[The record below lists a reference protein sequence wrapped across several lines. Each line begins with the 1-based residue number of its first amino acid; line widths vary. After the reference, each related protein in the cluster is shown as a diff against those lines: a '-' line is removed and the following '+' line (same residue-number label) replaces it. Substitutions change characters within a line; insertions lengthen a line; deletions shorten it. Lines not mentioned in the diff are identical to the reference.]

1 MKSTEDFAMLKALN
15 VTKRFG
21 ELKAV
26 NDLSFEVHQGQIFGI
41 AGPNGAGK
49 STVFNLITGIYDYEG
64 RIEFDGRFITGMPP
78 YRIAKAGIARTFQ
91 IPQTFP
97 SLSVQ
102 KSISVGSRFG
112 AAGGLDP
119 AYVDE
124 VIRFVDL
131 EHERFQSTG
140 LLTLLGKKKLMI
152 GASLATKPKIL
163 MLDEPMAGCNATEI
177 RSLMDLIAKIN
188 QDLGITI
195 IIIEHFMKVL
205 TELTESLLII
215 ESGRKILQD
224 EPAKV
229 VCYYG
234 ESHVLLDVS
243 IDVNQGEVVVMLG
256 PNGHGKS
263 TLLKSVCGLVENVTA
278 LTARL
283 PRKSSTWALS
293 TFLKI
298 GNFSPI

>member
-1 MKSTEDFAMLKALN
+1 VILKAIN
-15 VTKRFG
+15 VTKKFG

-26 NDLSFEVHQGQIFGI
+26 NDLSFEVHAGKIFGI

-49 STVFNLITGIYDYEG
+49 STVYNLITGFYSFDGKIEFEG
-64 RIEFDGRFITGMPP
+64 RDISGLPP

-102 KSISVGSRFG
+102 KGISVGSRFG
-112 AAGGLDP
+112 AADGLDP
-119 AYVDE
+119 AHVDE

-131 EHERFQSTG
+131 EKERTQNTG
-140 LLTLLGKKKLMI
+140 LLNLLGKKKLMI
-152 GASLATKPKIL
+152 GAALATKPKIL

-177 RSLMDLIAKIN
+177 RSLMELITRIN
-188 QDLGITI
+188 QDLGVTI

-215 ESGRKILQD
+215 ESGRKVLQD

-229 VCYYG
+229 VNDPRVIECYLGDANAEG
-234 ESHVLLDVS
+234 E
-243 IDVNQGEVVVMLG
+243 
-256 PNGHGKS
+256 
-263 TLLKSVCGLVENVTA
+263 
-278 LTARL
+278 
-283 PRKSSTWALS
+283 
-293 TFLKI
+293 
-298 GNFSPI
+298 

>member
-1 MKSTEDFAMLKALN
+1 VLLKAIN
-15 VTKRFG
+15 VTKKFG

-26 NDLSFEVHQGQIFGI
+26 DDLSFEVQAGKIFGI

-49 STVFNLITGIYDYEG
+49 STVYNLITGFYSFEGKIEFEG
-64 RIEFDGRFITGMPP
+64 RDISGLPP

-102 KSISVGSRFG
+102 KGISVGSRFG

-119 AYVDE
+119 AHVDE

-131 EHERFQSTG
+131 EKERTQNTG
-140 LLTLLGKKKLMI
+140 LLNLLGKKKLMI
-152 GASLATKPKIL
+152 GAALATRPKIL
-163 MLDEPMAGCNATEI
+163 MLDEPMAGCNASEI
-177 RSLMDLIAKIN
+177 KSLMKLISRIN

-205 TELTESLLII
+205 TELTETLLII

-229 VCYYG
+229 VNDPRVIECY
-234 ESHVLLDVS
+234 
-243 IDVNQGEVVVMLG
+243 LG
-256 PNGHGKS
+256 NANADR
-263 TLLKSVCGLVENVTA
+263 E
-278 LTARL
+278 
-283 PRKSSTWALS
+283 
-293 TFLKI
+293 
-298 GNFSPI
+298 

>member
-1 MKSTEDFAMLKALN
+1 VILKAIH
-15 VTKRFG
+15 VTKKFG

-26 NDLSFEVHQGQIFGI
+26 NDLSFEVQQGQIFGI

-49 STVFNLITGIYDYEG
+49 STVYNLITGFYSFDGKIEFEG
-64 RIEFDGRFITGMPP
+64 RDISGMPP

-91 IPQTFP
+91 VPQTFP

-102 KSISVGSRFG
+102 EAISVGSRFG
-112 AAGGLDP
+112 AAGGLNP
-119 AYVDE
+119 AHVDE

-131 EHERFQSTG
+131 EKERTQNTG
-140 LLTLLGKKKLMI
+140 LLNLLGKKKLMI
-152 GASLATKPKIL
+152 GASLATKPKVL

-177 RSLMDLIAKIN
+177 RSLMELIAKIN

-215 ESGRKILQD
+215 ESGRKVLQD

-229 VCYYG
+229 VNDPKVIECY
-234 ESHVLLDVS
+234 
-243 IDVNQGEVVVMLG
+243 LG
-256 PNGHGKS
+256 NANA
-263 TLLKSVCGLVENVTA
+263 E
-278 LTARL
+278 RE
-283 PRKSSTWALS
+283 
-293 TFLKI
+293 
-298 GNFSPI
+298 

>member
-1 MKSTEDFAMLKALN
+1 MILKAIN
-15 VTKRFG
+15 VTKKFG

-26 NDLSFEVHQGQIFGI
+26 DDLSFEVQQGQIFGI

-49 STVFNLITGIYDYEG
+49 STVYNLITGFYKYEG
-64 RIEFDGRFITGMPP
+64 AIVFEGHNIAGLPP

-97 SLSVQ
+97 SLTVQ

-119 AYVDE
+119 DYVDE
-124 VIRFVDL
+124 MIRFVDL
-131 EHERFQSTG
+131 EQERFQGTG

-152 GASLATKPKIL
+152 GASLATKPKVL

-177 RSLMDLIAKIN
+177 RSLMELITKIN

-215 ESGRKILQD
+215 ESGRKVLQD

-229 VCYYG
+229 VNDPKVIECY
-234 ESHVLLDVS
+234 
-243 IDVNQGEVVVMLG
+243 LG
-256 PNGHGKS
+256 NANA
-263 TLLKSVCGLVENVTA
+263 EYD
-278 LTARL
+278 
-283 PRKSSTWALS
+283 
-293 TFLKI
+293 
-298 GNFSPI
+298 

>member
-1 MKSTEDFAMLKALN
+1 MLLKAIN
-15 VTKRFG
+15 VTKKFG

-26 NDLSFEVHQGQIFGI
+26 DDLSFEVRAGKIFGI

-49 STVFNLITGIYDYEG
+49 STVYNLITGFYSFDGKIEFEG
-64 RIEFDGRFITGMPP
+64 RDISGLPP

-102 KSISVGSRFG
+102 KGISVGSRFG

-119 AYVDE
+119 AHVDE

-131 EHERFQSTG
+131 EKERTQNTG
-140 LLTLLGKKKLMI
+140 LLNLLGKKKLMI
-152 GASLATKPKIL
+152 GAALATKPKIL

-177 RSLMDLIAKIN
+177 RSLMELIARIN
-188 QDLGITI
+188 QDLGVTI

-215 ESGRKILQD
+215 ESGRKVLQD

-229 VCYYG
+229 VNDPRVIECY
-234 ESHVLLDVS
+234 
-243 IDVNQGEVVVMLG
+243 LG
-256 PNGHGKS
+256 NANAER
-263 TLLKSVCGLVENVTA
+263 T
-278 LTARL
+278 
-283 PRKSSTWALS
+283 
-293 TFLKI
+293 
-298 GNFSPI
+298 

>member
-1 MKSTEDFAMLKALN
+1 VLLKAIN
-15 VTKRFG
+15 VTKKFG

-26 NDLSFEVHQGQIFGI
+26 NDLSFEVRAGKIFGI

-49 STVFNLITGIYDYEG
+49 STVYNLITGFYSFDGKIEFEG
-64 RIEFDGRFITGMPP
+64 RDISGLPP

-102 KSISVGSRFG
+102 KGISVGSRFG

-119 AYVDE
+119 AHVDE

-131 EHERFQSTG
+131 EKERTQNTG
-140 LLTLLGKKKLMI
+140 LLNLLGKKKLMI
-152 GASLATKPKIL
+152 GAALATKPKIL
-163 MLDEPMAGCNATEI
+163 MLDEPMAGCNASEI
-177 RSLMDLIAKIN
+177 KSLMKLISRIN

-205 TELTESLLII
+205 TELTETLLII
-215 ESGRKILQD
+215 ESGRKVLQD

-229 VCYYG
+229 VNDPRVIECY
-234 ESHVLLDVS
+234 
-243 IDVNQGEVVVMLG
+243 LG
-256 PNGHGKS
+256 DAHA
-263 TLLKSVCGLVENVTA
+263 E
-278 LTARL
+278 RE
-283 PRKSSTWALS
+283 
-293 TFLKI
+293 
-298 GNFSPI
+298 

>member
-1 MKSTEDFAMLKALN
+1 MLLKAIN
-15 VTKRFG
+15 VTKKFG

-26 NDLSFEVHQGQIFGI
+26 NDLSFEVHAGKIFGI

-49 STVFNLITGIYDYEG
+49 STVYNLITGFYSFDGKIEFEG
-64 RIEFDGRFITGMPP
+64 RDISGLPP

-102 KSISVGSRFG
+102 KGISVGSRFG

-119 AYVDE
+119 AHVDE

-131 EHERFQSTG
+131 EKERTQNTG
-140 LLTLLGKKKLMI
+140 LLNLLGKKKLMI
-152 GASLATKPKIL
+152 GAALATKPKIL
-163 MLDEPMAGCNATEI
+163 MLDEPMAGCNASEI
-177 RSLMDLIAKIN
+177 KSLMELISRIN

-205 TELTESLLII
+205 TELTETLLII

-229 VCYYG
+229 VNDPRVIECY
-234 ESHVLLDVS
+234 
-243 IDVNQGEVVVMLG
+243 LG
-256 PNGHGKS
+256 DANADR
-263 TLLKSVCGLVENVTA
+263 E
-278 LTARL
+278 
-283 PRKSSTWALS
+283 
-293 TFLKI
+293 
-298 GNFSPI
+298 